1 MLDELDAIVVLVGGG
16 WGRER
21 SARSAGSMT
30 WIVTVLRRGVLG
42 VTGPGGLVIVCFE
55 RIGR

>member
-1 MLDELDAIVVLVGGG
+1 MLDELDAIVGLVG
-16 WGRER
+16 EKCEEC
-21 SARSAGSMT
+21 GSMT
-30 WIVTVLRRGVLG
+30 WIVTVLRRGVRG